1 MATPEPQISPT
12 TPPTRGSHERER
24 RRDRFLPRMLRR
36 ASVGRFY
43 GPGGMAAAPD
53 SPAHDAAE
61 VRSMRADTQA
71 KHHPD
76 TPE

>member
-1 MATPEPQISPT
+1 MTTPEPPVASE
-12 TPPTRGSHERER
+12 PPTPGAHVAQR
-24 RRDRFLPRMLRR
+24 RIDRFLPRMLRR

-61 VRSMRADTQA
+61 VRAMEADTKAKNHPQA
-71 KHHPD
+71 
-76 TPE
+76 PE